1 MKNENKI
8 SGHARKMDM
17 EEAKGG
23 CATSIQK
30 QILGLLVQHKKWTA
44 KVICGEVA
52 IDEISVPDYLSEC
65 CKNGLAHMAHEQE
78 KDKMWG
84 ARCSRGFEVQIC
96 ESLKVV

>member
-1 MKNENKI
+1 
-8 SGHARKMDM
+8 MDM
-17 EEAKGG
+17 EEVKGD

-65 CKNGLAHMAHEQE
+65 CKNGLAHMAHERE
-78 KDKMWG
+78 KEIIWG
-84 ARCSRGFEVQIC
+84 ARCSLGFEVQIC